1 MLKLTSKNSGI
12 AGEMHV
18 LILSSP
24 ATVLT
29 IVETKVKNGGVCE
42 NTQNALLLAGVVMR
56 CERPQALVT
65 VMTVPPKNDKIVGNT
80 AVIVGGVPV
89 NMVLPRSTSMYGND
103 EFRSQTSLH

>member
-24 ATVLT
+24 DAALT
-29 IVETKVKNGGVCE
+29 IVETKVKNGGMCE
-42 NTQNALLLAGVVMR
+42 KTQNALLLAGVMMR
-56 CERPQALVT
+56 CERPHALVT
-65 VMTVPPKNDKIVGNT
+65 VMTVPPKKDETVGNT
-80 AVIVGGVPV
+80 AMIVGGVPV

-103 EFRSQTSLH
+103 EFRSQASLH